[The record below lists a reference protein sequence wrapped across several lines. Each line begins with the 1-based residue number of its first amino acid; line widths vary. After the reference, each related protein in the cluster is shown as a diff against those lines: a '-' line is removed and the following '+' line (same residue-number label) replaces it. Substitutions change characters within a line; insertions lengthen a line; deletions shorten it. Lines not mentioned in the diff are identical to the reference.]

1 MLILLILLKEHQ
13 GFSGAELENV
23 LNEAAL
29 LAVRENHK
37 VISMGDIDEAIDRV
51 MGGPAKKSRKYS
63 EKERRLVAYHE
74 AGHAVLGLALEDANK
89 VQKVNN

>member
-1 MLILLILLKEHQ
+1 M
-13 GFSGAELENV
+13 ENV

-37 VISMGDIDEAIDRV
+37 VISMDDIDEAIDRV

-63 EKERRLVAYHE
+63 EKNV
-74 AGHAVLGLALEDANK
+74 V
-89 VQKVNN
+89 

>member
-1 MLILLILLKEHQ
+1 ILKVHARNKKFAPDVDFTNIAQ
-13 GFSGAELENV
+13 RTPGFSGAELENV

-37 VISMGDIDEAIDRV
+37 VISMDDIDEAIDRV

-63 EKERRLVAYHE
+63 EK
-74 AGHAVLGLALEDANK
+74 
-89 VQKVNN
+89 